1 MEQPPHQHVHRERY
15 KENRIV
21 VKDVSV
27 KHLVS
32 LIKLKK
38 GFFRWV
44 CSLFLLIQSANCY
57 ASYQNVTTDTGLM

>member
-32 LIKLKK
+32 L
-38 GFFRWV
+38 F
-44 CSLFLLIQSANCY
+44 N
-57 ASYQNVTTDTGLM
+57 